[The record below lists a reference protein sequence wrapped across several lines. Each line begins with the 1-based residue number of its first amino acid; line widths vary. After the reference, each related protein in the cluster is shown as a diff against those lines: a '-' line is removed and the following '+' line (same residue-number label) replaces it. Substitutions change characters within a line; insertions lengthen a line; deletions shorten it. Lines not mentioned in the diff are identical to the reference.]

1 LPASPSIPSKFF
13 VCRIPFASAQSIQ
26 LNVRDLLL
34 RRLTPVGVSTKL
46 WQHSGDPL
54 QWQVCGPAIANILRT
69 SGMLR
74 NSLNRRELLQ
84 IGALGLG
91 GLTLADVLRLQA
103 HGAKSAAPCAKSV
116 IMVCLPGG
124 PSHID
129 MYDPKPD
136 APVEYRGEFASIPTK
151 VPGLHFCEHMPL
163 QAQIADKLSVIR
175 GIKFLGRHDP
185 YELLSGYPS
194 ARTGEIRAGEKWPV
208 FGSVVSRLRSD
219 HASTVPRMP
228 PYVNLN
234 DLRVV
239 PETDDPEVPRYL
251 GLQHGP
257 FRPTGQGLANLR
269 LPTEVTPERLDER
282 KSLLVQFDEARREVE
297 ASDGM
302 RALDEF
308 QQRAFGLVTSGA
320 VYRALDLNQEDARVR
335 DRFQGCTDLLL
346 ARRLVEAGVSVVT
359 VAQGGVQRGP
369 GRPVFGVWDTHT
381 QNFPSMRK
389 MLPEYDRAVF
399 TLLTDLYERG
409 LDQQVAVV
417 IWGEFG
423 RSPRIGDEASALG
436 SRFADGRGHWWDAG
450 FAVVAGGGLR
460 MGQVVG
466 ETDGLAERAKGKPY
480 TPQNVLATIYH
491 VLGIDPARTFPDY
504 QGRPMHLLDNRE
516 KIQEL
521 I

>member
-1 LPASPSIPSKFF
+1 
-13 VCRIPFASAQSIQ
+13 
-26 LNVRDLLL
+26 
-34 RRLTPVGVSTKL
+34 
-46 WQHSGDPL
+46 
-54 QWQVCGPAIANILRT
+54 
-69 SGMLR
+69 MLR
-74 NSLNRRELLQ
+74 PVLHRREFLR

-103 HGAKSAAPCAKSV
+103 HERRGAAATAKSV

-136 APVEYRGEFASIPTK
+136 APVEFRGEFAAIRTRIP
-151 VPGLHFCEHMPL
+151 GMSFCEHLPL
-163 QAQIADKLSVIR
+163 QAKIADKLSVIR
-175 GIKFLGRHDP
+175 GIKFKGRHDP

-208 FGSVVSRLRSD
+208 FGSVVSRLRSEET
-219 HASTVPRMP
+219 ATVP

-251 GLQHGP
+251 GPAHGP
-257 FRPTGQGLANLR
+257 FRPTGPGLANLR
-269 LPTEVTPERLDER
+269 LPASVSPSRVQER
-282 KSLLVQFDEARREVE
+282 KTLLAQFDQFRREAE
-297 ASDGM
+297 TSREM
-302 RALDEF
+302 NTLEEF
-308 QQRAFGLVTSGA
+308 QRRAFEMVSSGA
-320 VYRALDLNQEDARVR
+320 VYEALDLNREAARVR
-335 DRFQGCTDLLL
+335 DRYQGCHDLLL

-369 GRPVFGVWDTHT
+369 GLPVFGVWDTHT
-381 QNFPSMRK
+381 DNFPSMRRL
-389 MLPEYDRAVF
+389 LPAYDRAIF

-423 RSPRIGDEASALG
+423 RSPRIGDETRALG
-436 SRFADGRGHWWDAG
+436 SRFASGRGHWWDAG

-466 ETDGLAERAKGKPY
+466 ETDARAERAKGTPY

-504 QGRPMHLLDNRE
+504 QGRPTHLLDDRE
-516 KIQEL
+516 TIQEL
-521 I
+521 M

>member
-1 LPASPSIPSKFF
+1 MSHHG
-13 VCRIPFASAQSIQ
+13 
-26 LNVRDLLL
+26 
-34 RRLTPVGVSTKL
+34 T
-46 WQHSGDPL
+46 
-54 QWQVCGPAIANILRT
+54 
-69 SGMLR
+69 
-74 NSLNRRELLQ
+74 NRREFLQ

-91 GLTLADVLRLQA
+91 GLSLADVLRL
-103 HGAKSAAPCAKSV
+103 AAAEGKGTTRPAKSV

-136 APVEYRGEFASIPTK
+136 SPAEFRGEFAAIQTK
-151 VPGLHFCEHMPL
+151 VPGLNFCEHLPL

-175 GIKFLGRHDP
+175 GIKFRGRHDP

-208 FGSVVSRLRSD
+208 FGSVVSRLRGNRATS
-219 HASTVPRMP
+219 MP

-234 DLRVV
+234 DLRTV

-257 FRPTGQGLANLR
+257 FRPTGPGLANLR
-269 LPTEVTPERLDER
+269 LPADMSPKRLDDR
-282 KSLLVQFDEARREVE
+282 KGLLAQFDKARREGE
-297 ASDGM
+297 AAEKT

-308 QQRAFGLVTSGA
+308 QRRAYGMVTSGA
-320 VYRALDLNQEDARVR
+320 VYRALDLNQEEAHVR

-359 VAQGGVQRGP
+359 VAQGGVQRAP
-369 GRPVFGVWDTHT
+369 GLPVFGVWDTHT
-381 QNFPSMRK
+381 NNFPSMRK
-389 MLPEYDRAVF
+389 LLPAYDRAIF
-399 TLLTDLYERG
+399 TLLSDLYERG
-409 LDQQVAVV
+409 LDERVAVV

-423 RSPRIGDEASALG
+423 RSPRIGDETKALG
-436 SRFADGRGHWWDAG
+436 SRYASGRGHWWDAG
-450 FAVVAGGGLR
+450 FAIVAGGGLR

-466 ETDGLAERAKGKPY
+466 ETDARAERAKGNPY
-480 TPQNVLATIYH
+480 KPQNVLATIYH
-491 VLGIDPARTFPDY
+491 VLGIDPAKAFPDY
-504 QGRPMHLLDNRE
+504 QGRPVHLLDDRE
-516 KIQEL
+516 KIREL

>member
-1 LPASPSIPSKFF
+1 M
-13 VCRIPFASAQSIQ
+13 SAHF
-26 LNVRDLLL
+26 D
-34 RRLTPVGVSTKL
+34 RR
-46 WQHSGDPL
+46 QF
-54 QWQVCGPAIANILRT
+54 
-69 SGMLR
+69 
-74 NSLNRRELLQ
+74 LQ

-91 GLTLADVLRLQA
+91 GLTLADVLRGDA
-103 HGAKSAAPCAKSV
+103 RGAKGPAKAKSV

-136 APVEYRGEFASIPTK
+136 APVEFRGEFATIKTK
-151 VPGLHFCEHMPL
+151 VPGLNFSELMPL
-163 QAQIADKLSVIR
+163 QAQIADKFSVIQ

-194 ARTGEIRAGEKWPV
+194 ERTGEIRAAEKWPV
-208 FGSVVSRLRSD
+208 FGSVVSRVRSEQRQ
-219 HASTVPRMP
+219 AMP

-257 FRPTGQGLANLR
+257 FRPTGPGLANLQ
-269 LPTEVTPERLDER
+269 LPAGVTSERLGER
-282 KSLLVQFDEARREVE
+282 KTLLAQFDQVRREAE
-297 ASDGM
+297 ASEGIGAM
-302 RALDEF
+302 DEF
-308 QQRAFGLVTSGA
+308 QRRALGMVTSGA
-320 VYRALDLNQEDARVR
+320 VYQALDLNREEARVR

-369 GRPVFGVWDTHT
+369 GLPVFGTWDTHT
-381 QNFPSMRK
+381 QNFPHMRK
-389 MLPEYDRAVF
+389 LLPDYDRAIY

-423 RSPRIGDEASALG
+423 RSPRIGDEARVLG
-436 SRFADGRGHWWDAG
+436 SRYADGRGHWWDAG

-466 ETDGLAERAKGKPY
+466 ETDARGERAKGKPH

-491 VLGIDPARTFPDY
+491 VLGIDPGRAFPDY
-504 QGRPMHLLDNRE
+504 QGRPVHLLDDRE
-516 KIQEL
+516 AIKEL

>member
-1 LPASPSIPSKFF
+1 ML
-13 VCRIPFASAQSIQ
+13 QNG
-26 LNVRDLLL
+26 LNR
-34 RRLTPVGVSTKL
+34 G
-46 WQHSGDPL
+46 
-54 QWQVCGPAIANILRT
+54 
-69 SGMLR
+69 
-74 NSLNRRELLQ
+74 LNRRAALQ

-91 GLTLADVLRLQA
+91 GCSLADLLRLQA
-103 HGAKSAAPCAKSV
+103 EAGTGGAAPAKSV

-136 APVEYRGEFASIPTK
+136 APVEFRGEFASIETNI
-151 VPGLHFCEHMPL
+151 PGLNFCEHMPL

-175 GIKFLGRHDP
+175 GIKFKGRHDP

-208 FGSVVSRLRSD
+208 FGSVVSRLRGD
-219 HASTVPRMP
+219 EAASMP

-239 PETDDPEVPRYL
+239 PETDDPEVPRHL
-251 GLQHGP
+251 GPGHGP
-257 FRPTGQGLANLR
+257 FRPTGPGLENLR
-269 LPTEVTPERLDER
+269 LPAGVSTSRLDER
-282 KSLLVQFDEARREVE
+282 KALLSRFDQARREAD
-297 ASDGM
+297 ASERM
-302 RALDEF
+302 QVLDEF
-308 QQRAFGLVTSGA
+308 QRRAFGMVASGA
-320 VYRALDLNQEDARVR
+320 VYQALDLEREDPRVR
-335 DRFQGCTDLLL
+335 DRYQGCTDLLL

-369 GRPVFGVWDTHT
+369 GLPVFGVWDTHT
-381 QNFPSMRK
+381 ENFPSMRK
-389 MLPEYDRAVF
+389 LLPAYDRAIY

-423 RSPRIGDEASALG
+423 RSPRIGDETRALG
-436 SRFADGRGHWWDAG
+436 SRFASGRGHWWDAG
-450 FAVVAGGGLR
+450 FAIVAGGGLR

-466 ETDGLAERAKGKPY
+466 ETDARAERAKGKPY

-491 VLGIDPARTFPDY
+491 VLGIDPARAFPDY
-504 QGRPMHLLDNRE
+504 QGRPMHLLDDRE
-516 KIQEL
+516 TVREL